1 MKFEKIADRQFKKSK
16 TKMADKPSTYISSS
30 GENKYKY
37 KINTHV
43 DDFIDFEDD
52 VDSSFD

>member
-52 VDSSFD
+52 ADSSFD